1 MVELRGG
8 IKSAWTDI
16 QNETSHKLVDGI
28 RNRLMDVKHKRKSIK
43 YRMKSYKVNTEFV
56 FFFSQPKP
64 LFQEEIEFFPGFE
77 RKAFLFLVS
86 SVLFYIII

>member
-28 RNRLMDVKHKRKSIK
+28 RNRSMEVKYKRKCIK

-56 FFFSQPKP
+56 LFSQPKQ
-64 LFQEEIEFFPGFE
+64 LFQGEIEFFPGFE
-77 RKAFLFLVS
+77 RRTSLFLVS

>member
-56 FFFSQPKP
+56 FFFRSQNRYFK
-64 LFQEEIEFFPGFE
+64 
-77 RKAFLFLVS
+77 RKLNFSQASKEGHFCFLYLP
-86 SVLFYIII
+86 FYFIL